1 MHVVEIVKIQDLLS
15 QPLQHFLR
23 NGNGMMVKCENAQAS
38 KNVTAFMA
46 AVCIHRSSGLEAPG
60 GANVTIYEERSD
72 VTAIE
77 YIFML
82 PRDMKIATALHMY
95 KNALAS
101 GLVRD

>member
-1 MHVVEIVKIQDLLS
+1 MHGIEIVKIQDLLT

-23 NGNGMMVKCENAQAS
+23 NGNGMMVKCDNAQAS
-38 KNVTAFMA
+38 KNVTAFMG

-60 GANVTIYEERSD
+60 GTNVNIYEERSD

-82 PRDMKIATALHMY
+82 PRDMKIDTALHMY

-101 GLVRD
+101 DTCT

>member
-1 MHVVEIVKIQDLLS
+1 MHGIEIVKIQDLLT

-23 NGNGMMVKCENAQAS
+23 NGNGMMVKCDNAQAS
-38 KNVTAFMA
+38 KNVTAFMT
-46 AVCIHRSSGLEAPG
+46 AVCIHRRSGLLEAPG
-60 GANVTIYEERSD
+60 GTNVTIYEERSD
-72 VTAIE
+72 RTACE

-101 GLVRD
+101 GTCT